1 MTTIVM
7 DASVVVSTC
16 FDDEVSAVSD
26 LPALVESRPVHVPA
40 VFRFELSNAIA
51 IGMRAGRIAEE
62 RAHALLEMVLGLDWQ
77 IDHPDPLAFGVMLEL
92 ARRHRLTIYDAAYL
106 ELAMREMCPLATRD
120 DALARA
126 ARSEGVVLVTFA
138 N

>member
-1 MTTIVM
+1 MTTIVI

-16 FDDEVSAVSD
+16 FDDEASAVAD
-26 LPALVESRPVHVPA
+26 LPALVESRPVRVPPI
-40 VFRFELSNAIA
+40 FRFELTNAIA
-51 IGMRAGRIAEE
+51 IGMRTGRIADD
-62 RAHALLEMVLGLDWQ
+62 RAQALLDIVLALDWR
-77 IDHPDPLAFGVMLEL
+77 IDHPDPIAFSVMLEL